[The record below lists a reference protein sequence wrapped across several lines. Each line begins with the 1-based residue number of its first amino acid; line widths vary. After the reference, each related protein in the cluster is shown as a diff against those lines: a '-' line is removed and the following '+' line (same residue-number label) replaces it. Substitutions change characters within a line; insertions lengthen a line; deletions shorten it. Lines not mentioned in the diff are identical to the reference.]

1 MELLPFIW
9 SCPKNYPNL
18 RIKTNILKD
27 GTDARLKFW
36 HKTRH
41 RSLHI
46 CSIFMR
52 IFTFLGSP
60 NPREWRPYSMCISS
74 KRYCSCVSKTQWNRC
89 WNPRIFAEFGKFTS
103 PNLIA
108 LYLCSAMCSV
118 DPSIFCER
126 IILNFE
132 QTRSSICKYTK
143 VRLAVWV
150 CAEISNKND
159 NKF

>member
-1 MELLPFIW
+1 MLNFYANIHIFWGVQIQESGDLIQCASLQKDIVRVSQKRNETGVEIRVFLPNSENLL
-9 SCPKNYPNL
+9 
-18 RIKTNILKD
+18 
-27 GTDARLKFW
+27 
-36 HKTRH
+36 
-41 RSLHI
+41 
-46 CSIFMR
+46 
-52 IFTFLGSP
+52 
-60 NPREWRPYSMCISS
+60 
-74 KRYCSCVSKTQWNRC
+74 
-89 WNPRIFAEFGKFTS
+89 
-103 PNLIA
+103 LIA

-150 CAEISNKND
+150 CAEISNKNA